1 MKKKVAAGVLA
12 FSMVVTGLAGC
23 GKTEDT
29 KPQDGGTDQTTESEP
44 AETETEGATEK
55 KQVVLWHSNVS
66 PEVEPFE
73 KMLAEFN
80 AQSDTVEV
88 VTEWVPREEQ
98 TKQLTIGNMAGEL
111 PDMVY
116 VDNPEVINY
125 GEMGVF
131 QDISG
136 LYDEWEDNQLLDLI
150 QNSCVYDGKMYGV
163 PYICNNLALFY
174 NKDMLAEAGVE
185 PPTTWDELVEAAK
198 ATTKDN
204 VYGLAYSAIK
214 NAECTFQ
221 FMPFLWSAEGDWTE
235 MDSENSIRAL
245 DYYAN
250 FVKEGYTNKE
260 VLNWSQADVCKQF
273 GSGNCAMMI
282 NGSWNVGTL
291 RNDYADV
298 NWGVVPI
305 PVDKVNASCLGGEAI
320 CITKDADAEACMEFI
335 EYFVGPEVNP
345 GFAKSITKF
354 SPRAD
359 IDNET
364 EWGDDAEMK
373 VFADGLEYTRP
384 RGPYPKWTEVDNAI
398 IEACQSVLTGSKTA
412 EQAGKDAAAAIKAID
427 ETLQ

>member
-1 MKKKVAAGVLA
+1 
-12 FSMVVTGLAGC
+12 MVVTGLAGC

-214 NAECTFQ
+214 KCRVHFPVHAVP
-221 FMPFLWSAEGDWTE
+221 MVG
-235 MDSENSIRAL
+235 RRRL
-245 DYYAN
+245 DRDG
-250 FVKEGYTNKE
+250 FG
-260 VLNWSQADVCKQF
+260 KQYPRT
-273 GSGNCAMMI
+273 GL
-282 NGSWNVGTL
+282 L
-291 RNDYADV
+291 R
-298 NWGVVPI
+298 
-305 PVDKVNASCLGGEAI
+305 
-320 CITKDADAEACMEFI
+320 
-335 EYFVGPEVNP
+335 
-345 GFAKSITKF
+345 KF
-354 SPRAD
+354 CERR
-359 IDNET
+359 IH
-364 EWGDDAEMK
+364 
-373 VFADGLEYTRP
+373 
-384 RGPYPKWTEVDNAI
+384 
-398 IEACQSVLTGSKTA
+398 Q
-412 EQAGKDAAAAIKAID
+412 
-427 ETLQ
+427 